1 MSLVLNS
8 WTQNNHYLT
17 TLSLFLIQQQKSSVT
32 QETIAWGWF
41 AWKSGSNSSSPITLD
56 FLNDVGGVQQ
66 IVCAE
71 RVMTCL
77 AGNGKVYIV
86 SYTSEAAVSFFVLL
100 SLTT

>member
-1 MSLVLNS
+1 M
-8 WTQNNHYLT
+8 
-17 TLSLFLIQQQKSSVT
+17 T

-41 AWKSGSNSSSPITLD
+41 AWKSGSTSSSPITLD

-86 SYTSEAAVSFFVLL
+86 SYTSEAAVCLIRNSFTAGPDK
-100 SLTT
+100 SLAR